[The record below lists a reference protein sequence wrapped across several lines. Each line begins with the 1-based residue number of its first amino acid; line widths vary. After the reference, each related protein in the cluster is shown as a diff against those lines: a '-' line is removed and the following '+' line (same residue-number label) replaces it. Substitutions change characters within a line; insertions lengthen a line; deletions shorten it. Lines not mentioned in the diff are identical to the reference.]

1 MSVSRFL
8 YSPIEAMEAYTPGE
22 QPKDGVYI
30 KLNTNESPYPPSP
43 GVVAR
48 LKDADIERLRLYS
61 DPTCRALRE
70 ALGREHGVDWTR
82 ICPTNG
88 SDEALAFAF
97 MAYGRNG
104 VAFPDITY
112 GFYPVFAELY
122 GCPVKVIPLKDDFT
136 MDVEAMKAAEETLF
150 IANPNAPTGMALSL
164 DVIEE
169 IVASKTDRVVV
180 VDEAYVDFGGET
192 AIPLTDKYDNLLVT
206 RTYSKSRSMAGARI
220 GYAVAGDAIAAD
232 LDKLRYSTNPYNMDS
247 LALALGTV
255 ASEEADYYAANC
267 RRIIETRDALVNRL
281 RDKDFEVLPSCANF
295 IFVKHLGKDGWEMYD
310 ALRERKILV
319 RHFKSERIRD
329 YLRVTIGTPEEMD
342 KFYEAI
348 CEIVEE

>member
-1 MSVSRFL
+1 
-8 YSPIEAMEAYTPGE
+8 MEAYTPGE

-48 LKDADIERLRLYS
+48 LKDSDIERLRLYS

-70 ALGREHGVDWTR
+70 ALGREHGVAFSR
-82 ICPTNG
+82 VCPTNG

-97 MAYGRNG
+97 MAYGRGG

-122 GCPVKVIPLKDDFT
+122 GCPMNVIPLKDDFT
-136 MDVEAMKAAEETLF
+136 MDVEAMIAAKETLF
-150 IANPNAPTGMALSL
+150 IANPNAPTGIALPL
-164 DVIEE
+164 DVIER
-169 IVASKTDRVVV
+169 IVASNPDRVVV

-192 AIPLTDKYDNLLVT
+192 AIPLTDKYDNLIVT

-220 GYAVAGDAIAAD
+220 GYAVAGEAIAAD
-232 LDKLRYSTNPYNMDS
+232 MDKLRYSTNPYNMDS
-247 LALALGTV
+247 IALALGTT
-255 ASEEADYYAANC
+255 ASEEADYYADNC
-267 RRIIETRDALVNRL
+267 KKIIDTREKLVEKL
-281 RDKDFEVLPSCANF
+281 AAKGFEILPSCANF
-295 IFVKHLGKDGWEMYD
+295 IFVKFPGKDGGEMYN
-310 ALRERKILV
+310 ALRERFILV

-342 KFYEAI
+342 KFFDAI
-348 CEIVEE
+348 CEIAEV

>member
-1 MSVSRFL
+1 MSRFL

-48 LKDADIERLRLYS
+48 LKTADIERLRLYS
-61 DPTCRALRE
+61 DPTCRSLRE
-70 ALGREHGVDWTR
+70 ALGKEHGVDRTR

-97 MAYGRNG
+97 MAYGRGG

-122 GCPVKVIPLKDDFT
+122 GCPMNVIPLREDFT
-136 MDVEAMKAAEETLF
+136 MDVDAMKAAKETLF
-150 IANPNAPTGMALSL
+150 IANPNAPTGIALSL
-164 DVIEE
+164 DVIED
-169 IVASKTDRVVV
+169 IVRSNPDRVVI

-255 ASEEADYYAANC
+255 ASEESDYYANNC
-267 RRIIETRDALVNRL
+267 QRIIETREDLVSRL
-281 RDKDFEVLPSCANF
+281 KDKGFEVLPSSANF
-295 IFVKHLGKDGWEMYD
+295 IFVKYDGKDGGEMYN
-310 ALRERKILV
+310 ALRERFILV
-319 RHFKSERIRD
+319 RHFKSARIKD
-329 YLRVTIGTPEEMD
+329 YLRVTIGTPDEMN
-342 KFYEAI
+342 KFYDAI
-348 CEIVEE
+348 CEIVEV

>member
-1 MSVSRFL
+1 MSRFL

-48 LKDADIERLRLYS
+48 LKDSDIERLRLYS
-61 DPTCRALRE
+61 DPTCKNLRE
-70 ALGREHGVDWTR
+70 ALGREHGVAFSR

-97 MAYGRNG
+97 MAYGRGG
-104 VAFPDITY
+104 VCFPDITY

-122 GCPVKVIPLKDDFT
+122 GCPMNVIPLRDNFT
-136 MDVEAMKAAEETLF
+136 MDVEAMKAAKETLF
-150 IANPNAPTGMALSL
+150 IANPNAPTGIALPL
-164 DVIEE
+164 DVIED
-169 IVASKTDRVVV
+169 IVKSNPDRVVV

-247 LALALGTV
+247 LALMLGTT

-267 RRIIETRDALVNRL
+267 RRIMETREDLVAKL
-281 RDKDFEVLPSCANF
+281 SAKGFEVLPSSANF
-295 IFVKHLGKDGWEMYD
+295 IFTRFPGRDGGEMYT
-310 ALRERKILV
+310 ALRDRFILV
-319 RHFKSERIRD
+319 RHFKSERIKD
-329 YLRVTIGTPEEMD
+329 YLRVTIGTPEEME
-342 KFYEAI
+342 KFYDAI
-348 CEIVEE
+348 CDIVEV

>member
-1 MSVSRFL
+1 MSKFL

-61 DPTCRALRE
+61 DPTCRGLRE

-97 MAYGRNG
+97 MAYGRDG
-104 VAFPDITY
+104 VCFPDITY

-122 GCPVKVIPLKDDFT
+122 GCPMNVIPLKDDFT
-136 MDVEAMKAAEETLF
+136 MDVEAMKAAKETLF
-150 IANPNAPTGMALSL
+150 IANPNAPTGIALSL
-164 DVIEE
+164 DVIED
-169 IVASKTDRVVV
+169 IVASNPDRVVL

-255 ASEEADYYAANC
+255 ASEEADYYAENC
-267 RRIIETRDALVNRL
+267 QRIIKTRECLVQKL
-281 RDKDFEVLPSCANF
+281 TAKGFEVLPSSANF
-295 IFVKHLGKDGWEMYD
+295 IFVRYPGKDGGEIYN
-310 ALRERKILV
+310 ALREKFILV
-319 RHFKSERIRD
+319 RHFKSKRIKD
-329 YLRVTIGTPEEMD
+329 YLRVTIGTSDEMN

-348 CEIVEE
+348 CEIAEV

>member
-1 MSVSRFL
+1 MSRFL

-48 LKDADIERLRLYS
+48 LRDSDIERLRLYS
-61 DPTCRALRE
+61 DPTCRSLRE
-70 ALGREHGVDWTR
+70 ALGREHGVEWTR
-82 ICPTNG
+82 VCPTNG

-104 VAFPDITY
+104 VCFPDITY

-122 GCPVKVIPLKDDFT
+122 GCPMNVIPLREDFT
-136 MDVEAMKAAEETLF
+136 MDVDAMKAAKETLF
-150 IANPNAPTGMALSL
+150 IANPNAPTGMTLPL
-164 DVIEE
+164 DVIED
-169 IVASKTDRVVV
+169 IVRSNPDRVVL
-180 VDEAYVDFGGET
+180 VDEAYVDFGGES
-192 AIPLTDKYDNLLVT
+192 AITLTDKYDNLLVT

-220 GYAVAGDAIAAD
+220 GYAVAGEAISAD

-255 ASEEADYYAANC
+255 ASEEADYYKANC
-267 RRIIETRDALVNRL
+267 QRIIETRESLVSRL
-281 RDKDFEVLPSCANF
+281 KDKGFEVLPSSANF
-295 IFVKHLGKDGWEMYD
+295 IFVKYDGRDGGEMYN
-310 ALRERKILV
+310 ALRERFILV
-319 RHFKSERIRD
+319 RHFKSERIKD
-329 YLRVTIGTPEEMD
+329 YLRVTIGTPDEME

-348 CEIVEE
+348 CEIAEVQV